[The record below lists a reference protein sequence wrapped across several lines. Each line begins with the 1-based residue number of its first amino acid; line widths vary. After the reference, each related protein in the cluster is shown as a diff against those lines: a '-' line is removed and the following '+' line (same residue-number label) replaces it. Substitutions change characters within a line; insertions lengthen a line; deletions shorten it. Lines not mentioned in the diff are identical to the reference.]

1 MLRRSFMLF
10 AASIPLA
17 AFAAAGLYQVTSLIR
32 PAKVEHV
39 VPQAATL
46 PTPPTA
52 AEAPAVAEAG
62 DDARPS
68 FDVARL
74 EPDGSAVFAGRAQSH
89 ARVELLAN
97 GRKLAETTANQNGEW
112 ALVPDRPLERG
123 DHLIT
128 LRAVTAAGQEAT
140 SAQSLAVG
148 IFAGKSPLVALAEAD
163 VPTRVLQVPSAI
175 GAGLEPEVA
184 GVPETTGTVSR
195 TGTLKRPAEAPQ
207 GTESQA
213 TPMSPTMQLAIRS
226 VDYEESGKL
235 LIAGEARSGARLRAY
250 LDDAY
255 LGDTVSAGA
264 KFTFSLSTALSPGH
278 YRVRVD
284 EVEPRAGAVLA
295 RVETRL
301 EQDTPNLMGKADLEG
316 GLPRAG
322 PLAKHA
328 EPHVVSIR
336 HGDSLWK
343 IAHREYGQGRR
354 YTTIYEANS
363 SQIRSP
369 GSIYPDQIFV
379 VPQGEEQ

>member
-1 MLRRSFMLF
+1 MLRRRFVLF

-17 AFAAAGLYQVTSLIR
+17 AIAAAGLYQVTSLIR
-32 PAKVEHV
+32 LHKVEHV

-46 PTPPTA
+46 PTPPAAADVPAVSEA
-52 AEAPAVAEAG
+52 AEDP
-62 DDARPS
+62 RPS

-89 ARVELLAN
+89 ARVELLSN

-112 ALVPDRPLERG
+112 ALVPDRALERG

-128 LRAVTAAGQEAT
+128 LHAVTADGKEAT

-175 GAGLEPEVA
+175 GSGRKAEGP
-184 GVPETTGTVSR
+184 GTSETTGTSSR
-195 TGTLKRPAEAPQ
+195 TNTLKQAAQATQ
-207 GTESQA
+207 GTEGPV
-213 TPMSPTMQLAIRS
+213 TPIGQTPQLAIRS
-226 VDYEESGKL
+226 VDYQENGKL
-235 LIAGEARSGARLRAY
+235 LIAGEARNGAQLRAY
-250 LDDAY
+250 LNDAY
-255 LGDTVSAGA
+255 LGDTVSADA
-264 KFTFSLSTALSPGH
+264 KFTFSLDTKLSPGH
-278 YRVRVD
+278 HRVRVD
-284 EVEPRAGAVLA
+284 EVEPRAGSVLA
-295 RVETRL
+295 RVETRF
-301 EQDTPNLMGKADLEG
+301 EQDTPHLMGKADLEG

-328 EPHVVSIR
+328 EPHVVAIR

-363 SQIRSP
+363 NQIRSP
-369 GSIYPDQIFV
+369 GRIYPNQIFV
-379 VPQGEEQ
+379 VPQSEVR